1 MQDATNYPEILQ
13 DLKSNITDVAN
24 QEGVN
29 DETAR
34 TIAHIVAETLRKSWG
49 GMQIYICK
57 GHEYEL
63 SHRDLEIWAEFTGRN
78 HHDLC
83 RKYDMSLQ
91 RLYRI
96 IAVQRQQALK
106 ERQGDLFE

>member
-1 MQDATNYPEILQ
+1 MQDASNYPEILQ
-13 DLKSNITDVAN
+13 DLKSNITQVAN

-34 TIAHIVAETLRKSWG
+34 TIAHIVAETLRKNWG

-63 SHRDLEIWAEFTGRN
+63 SQRDLNILNEFTGRN
-78 HHDLC
+78 HHALC
-83 RKYDMSLQ
+83 RKYNMSLQ
-91 RLYRI
+91 RLYAI
-96 IAVQRQQALK
+96 IKVQHKKRLR
-106 ERQGDLFE
+106 ENQGDLFV